1 MNRLPV
7 IPRRSN
13 NHHQVV
19 HVQREEPIRV
29 RWSLFHSPLTNFSRL
44 RTDIRD
50 LKDKETTVDR
60 RGYYT
65 NGGVV
70 MKRDRAVEL
79 CLNDYPATQGVI
91 EWDEVVSM
99 ATEPV
104 WNNRLIGGIRGEAPS
119 AIVMPV
125 TVVDGWRE
133 ITVDTMSQNY
143 LGQWLLEDGH
153 DGLCVIQARTAK
165 NRALVWIDRDIK
177 MVGAIVPIEDQLY
190 RYVYCATDQG
200 EMFCSIPF
208 AMMRL
213 ALHYA
218 NGNAPYSFSDQCHL
232 WVDQEDRTNIIGTK
246 HGKAL
251 DLFRD
256 HLPEGSPL
264 STCDIV
270 RCLLGGQIPKSIAG
284 NPKLVTA
291 FKEKIAEARNMS
303 QAHRQR
309 MADFVKVADEM
320 DKLLRVRFEI

>member
-19 HVQREEPIRV
+19 HVQREEPICA

-50 LKDKETTVDR
+50 LKDKESTTDR
-60 RGYYT
+60 RGYYS
-65 NGGVV
+65 GGVV
-70 MKRDRAVEL
+70 MKYDRAVEL
-79 CLNDYPATQGVI
+79 CLNDYPTTREFL
-91 EWDEVVSM
+91 EWEELVSM

-104 WNNRLIGGIRGEAPS
+104 WNNRLIGGNRGDSPDTV
-119 AIVMPV
+119 IMPV
-125 TVVDGWRE
+125 TVIDNWRE
-133 ITVDTMSQNY
+133 ITIETMSRNF

-153 DGLCVIQARTAK
+153 DGLCVIQAKVAK

-190 RYVYCATDQG
+190 RYVYCASDQD
-200 EMFCSIPF
+200 EMLCSVPF

-218 NGNAPYSFSDQCHL
+218 NGNTPYSFSDQRHL

-246 HGKAL
+246 YGKAL